1 MFDLFKGDIKKPEIA
16 QTIQIMKLV
25 SMIFPAIAFFQYFFS
40 KGESYDVII
49 YAPAMS
55 ASLLIILGIYVCGEF
70 LKTRLKSALF
80 KSWLDPAVSL
90 LLAFLSVLLT
100 GTYASNYKFLFL
112 FGIVFASIERTMQES
127 MSVAGISAGIILSID
142 LILAPKGRIDL
153 YFESDLVLA
162 CVFMLI
168 SWTIGYYVNQ
178 GHKHIE
184 YLNNIASTDGLTGLY
199 NHRCFYDCLTEQMI
213 QSKQSCRDLSL
224 LFIDIDNFKYY
235 NDLYGHQ
242 RGDEVLKSI
251 AANMRENVRNGSLI
265 FRYGGEE
272 FTVLLPSTGEDVAL
286 ETAEQLRCAV
296 QEYYFEGQECLPGGS
311 LTISVGVS
319 SYPSKA
325 RNEAELL
332 KGADDACYR
341 AKFLRKNRVESYYSI
356 LEELQK
362 DVDEPAKE
370 MIASIKTLIAVIN
383 AKDKYTY
390 RHVERVVYY
399 CNLVAE
405 KLELSDADKRKFI
418 YAGYLHDIGKINI
431 SEEILMKSEKLTSRE
446 WNTLK
451 CHPQFAV
458 EIIENVQSLKEAVP
472 IILQHHE
479 WYDGSGYPNHLKGK
493 EIEYLARLLTVID
506 CFDAMTSV
514 RPYQQRRSY
523 SDALEELE
531 RCSGTQFDPEA
542 VRAFLETLQEIIA

>member
-1 MFDLFKGDIKKPEIA
+1 MFSHDVKKPEIA

-25 SMIFPAIAFFQYFFS
+25 SLMFPAIAFFQYFFA
-40 KGESYDVII
+40 KGESIDVIN
-49 YAPAMS
+49 YAPSMS
-55 ASLLIILGIYVCGEF
+55 AALLMIFSIYICGEF
-70 LKTRLKSALF
+70 LKTKLKGALIRNWF
-80 KSWLDPAVSL
+80 DPAISL
-90 LLAFLSVLLT
+90 FLAFLSVLLT

-112 FGIVFASIERTMQES
+112 FGIVFASIERTMQEG
-127 MSVAGISAGIILSID
+127 MTVAGISAGIILTID
-142 LILAPKGRIDL
+142 VTLAPRGAVNP
-153 YFESDLVLA
+153 YFESDLVLG

-178 GHKHIE
+178 GNKHIE
-184 YLNNIASTDGLTGLY
+184 YLNSIASTDGLTGLF
-199 NHRCFYDCLTEQMI
+199 NHRCFYDGLTEQMNLC
-213 QSKQSCRDLSL
+213 KQNGTEISL
-224 LFIDIDNFKYY
+224 LFIDIDNFKFY

-242 RGDEVLKSI
+242 KGDEVLKSI
-251 AANMRENVRNGSLI
+251 AAIMRDNVRKGALI
-265 FRYGGEE
+265 SRYGGEE
-272 FTVLLPSTGEDVAL
+272 FAVLLPDTGEEIAL
-286 ETAEQLRCAV
+286 ETAEQLRRAV

-319 SYPSKA
+319 SYPSKVK
-325 RNEAELL
+325 NESELL

-341 AKFLRKNRVESYYSI
+341 AKFLRKNRVETYYSI

-362 DVDEPAKE
+362 DADESARE

-383 AKDKYTY
+383 SKDKYTY

-405 KLELSDADKRKFI
+405 QMKLCEPDKRKFI

-431 SEEILMKSEKLTSRE
+431 SEDILMKSERLTGGE
-446 WNTLK
+446 WDILK
-451 CHPQFAV
+451 CHPQYAA
-458 EIIENVQSLKEAVP
+458 EIIENVHSLQEAVP

-479 WYDGSGYPNHLKGK
+479 WYDGSGYPNHLKGA
-493 EIEYLARLLTVID
+493 EIEFLARILTVID
-506 CFDAMTSV
+506 SFDAMTSV

-531 RCSGTQFDPEA
+531 RCSGIQFDPEA
-542 VRAFLETLQEIIA
+542 VRIFMETLRGIMV